1 MKTKSKI
8 FSLIL
13 LLSMGLLFQSCTIV
27 GGVYG
32 TVRGFKNTKAQKA
45 NPPVDTQVALEA
57 LDTIEIG
64 TKLEVLLK
72 DGRFF
77 KGRFQDYTM
86 VEFPNIAPYN
96 ELTLKKQRKLVKIKT
111 DKIHEIVI
119 PAKKKIK
126 SPLVLGLAGAAAG
139 FAADFIVFGIVY
151 TIVNS
156 TI

>member
-57 LDTIEIG
+57 LNTIERG

-77 KGRFQDYTM
+77 KGRFQAYTM
-86 VEFPNIAPYN
+86 VEFPNI
-96 ELTLKKQRKLVKIKT
+96 
-111 DKIHEIVI
+111 D
-119 PAKKKIK
+119 
-126 SPLVLGLAGAAAG
+126 PL
-139 FAADFIVFGIVY
+139 
-151 TIVNS
+151 
-156 TI
+156 